1 MQQRAK
7 IVTLTPLTNFTRQT
21 GRFRTFH
28 KCIFISV
35 AGNDKDAAVDKVK
48 YVRSRGKMFVSTY
61 QWLIFPPSFVL
72 LCRKCRLMFL
82 SNVRKSQKPYGLLC
96 YEGLFGT
103 TSWALVFLNSSWG
116 FVLPILTVPLWIRTS
131 YTMVSPSWQFIC
143 SVLSLVKLCVDS
155 LAIGCL
161 FSRWTHPE
169 PVMEIIIGSGLSGDS
184 FQWETVWD
192 QNGKMWHR
200 CQSPSGFILVK
211 EDCFHVI
218 S

>member
-7 IVTLTPLTNFTRQT
+7 IVTLTPLLTNFTRQT

-82 SNVRKSQKPYGLLC
+82 SNVRKSLKHFWIMWGSLKSHMDCCVMKACLALLLGHWC
-96 YEGLFGT
+96 SWIPAGVLCFRSSQYHFGSEPAT
-103 TSWALVFLNSSWG
+103 PWFHPVGSL
-116 FVLPILTVPLWIRTS
+116 
-131 YTMVSPSWQFIC
+131 
-143 SVLSLVKLCVDS
+143 SVLFYL
-155 LAIGCL
+155 
-161 FSRWTHPE
+161 
-169 PVMEIIIGSGLSGDS
+169 LSNS
-184 FQWETVWD
+184 AW
-192 QNGKMWHR
+192 
-200 CQSPSGFILVK
+200 IL
-211 EDCFHVI
+211 
-218 S
+218 